1 MTELLEKTDRF
12 ISELF
17 DNELPKTCIYHN
29 YVHTKRVLKSTQEI
43 IDNSEESLKDEEKL
57 ILQLSALL
65 HDIGYVDGT
74 ENHEA
79 RSAQMAETF
88 LKEQGVETTIIEEV
102 KKVILATDMRV
113 EPQTYLEKVLR
124 DADASHFAKNYF
136 PEASEY
142 LRQELKIKGIKEF
155 TAEEWNKANIE
166 MFTVKHR
173 YYTHYA
179 QENWKPK
186 KDSNLKDLTKARK
199 KAKKARKKEKLK
211 VQLKDASPEKGI
223 QSMYRIALRNHIKLS
238 DIADTKANILL
249 SVNAIVISLAL
260 ANLIPKLESPS
271 NAHLIYP
278 TAVFVLFAM
287 ISMIMSIIA
296 TRPNVTRGEFDREDV
311 KLKKVNLLFFG
322 NFHKMKLEDY
332 EWAIGEMLQDK
343 EYIYSA
349 LTKDLYFLGVV
360 LDRKYKLLRITYN
373 IFMVGIVISVLT
385 FAVFFAYRDQA
396 VEVMEDVEG
405 LTNVISTLL

>member
-1 MTELLEKTDRF
+1 MTELLNKTDRF

-29 YVHTKRVLKSTQEI
+29 YVHTKRVFKSTQEI
-43 IDNSEESLKDEEKL
+43 IDNSEENLKDEEKL
-57 ILQLSALL
+57 VLQLSALL

-79 RSAQMAETF
+79 RSAQMAEDF
-88 LKEQGVETTIIEEV
+88 LKEQGVATSIIEEV

-113 EPQTYLEKVLR
+113 EPQTYLEQVLR
-124 DADASHFAKNYF
+124 DADASHFAKDYF

-155 TAEEWNKANIE
+155 TTEEWNKANIE
-166 MFTVKHR
+166 MFTIKHR

-186 KDSNLKDLTKARK
+186 KDNNLNDLTKARK

-278 TAVFVLFAM
+278 TAVFVFFAM

-296 TRPNVTRGEFDREDV
+296 TRPNVTRGEFDKEDV

-373 IFMVGIVISVLT
+373 IFMVGIIISVVT
-385 FAVFFAYRDQA
+385 FALFFIYRNRA
-396 VEVMEDVEG
+396 VEVMHDVES
-405 LTNVISTLL
+405 LTNMVATLM

>member
-79 RSAQMAETF
+79 RSAEMAETF
-88 LKEQGVETTIIEEV
+88 LKEQGVEASIIEEV

-113 EPQTYLEKVLR
+113 EPQTYLEQVLR
-124 DADASHFAKNYF
+124 DADASHFAKDYF

-155 TAEEWNKANIE
+155 TTEEWNKANIE
-166 MFTVKHR
+166 MFTIKHR

-186 KDSNLKDLTKARK
+186 KDNNLNDLTKARK

-296 TRPNVTRGEFDREDV
+296 TRPNVTRGEFDQRGC
-311 KLKKVNLLFFG
+311 K
-322 NFHKMKLEDY
+322 
-332 EWAIGEMLQDK
+332 
-343 EYIYSA
+343 
-349 LTKDLYFLGVV
+349 T
-360 LDRKYKLLRITYN
+360 
-373 IFMVGIVISVLT
+373 
-385 FAVFFAYRDQA
+385 
-396 VEVMEDVEG
+396 
-405 LTNVISTLL
+405 

>member
-1 MTELLEKTDRF
+1 MTELLEKTDNY
-12 ISELF
+12 ISQLF

-43 IDNSEESLKDEEKL
+43 IDNSEENLKDEEKL
-57 ILQLSALL
+57 ILQLGALL

-74 ENHEA
+74 EEHEA
-79 RSAQMAETF
+79 RSAAMAEAF
-88 LKEQGVETTIIEEV
+88 LKDQGVNDHIISEV

-113 EPQTYLEKVLR
+113 EPETYLEKVLR
-124 DADASHFAKNYF
+124 DADASHFAKDYF

-142 LRQELKIKGIKEF
+142 LRQELKIKNIKEY
-155 TAEEWNKANIE
+155 TPEEWTKANIE
-166 MFTVKHR
+166 MFTIKHK
-173 YYTHYA
+173 YYTTYA

-186 KDSNLKDLTKARK
+186 KDNNLNDLTKARK
-199 KAKKARKKEKLK
+199 KAKKARKKEKIK
-211 VQLKDASPEKGI
+211 MELKDASPEKGI

-260 ANLIPKLESPS
+260 ANLIPKLENES

-278 TAVFVLFAM
+278 TAVFVLFSM
-287 ISMIMSIIA
+287 ISMVMSIIA
-296 TRPNVTRGEFDREDV
+296 TRPNVTRGEFDKEDV
-311 KLKKVNLLFFG
+311 RQKKVNLLFFG

-360 LDRKYKLLRITYN
+360 LDRKYKLLRMTYN
-373 IFMVGIVISVLT
+373 VFMIGIIISVIT
-385 FAVFFAYRDQA
+385 FAVFFIYRDKA
-396 VEVMEDVEG
+396 ATVVEG
-405 LTNVISTLL
+405 VGDLTNMTLGFI

>member
-88 LKEQGVETTIIEEV
+88 LKEQGVETSIIEEV

-343 EYIYSA
+343 DYIYSA

>member
-1 MTELLEKTDRF
+1 MTELLEKTDNY
-12 ISELF
+12 ISQLF

-43 IDNSEESLKDEEKL
+43 IDNSEENLKDEEKL
-57 ILQLSALL
+57 ILQLGALL

-74 ENHEA
+74 KEHEA

-88 LKEQGVETTIIEEV
+88 LKGEGVDDHIISEV

-113 EPQTYLEKVLR
+113 EPETYLEKVLR
-124 DADASHFAKNYF
+124 DADASHFAKDYF

-142 LRQELKIKGIKEF
+142 LRQELKIKNIKEY
-155 TAEEWNKANIE
+155 TPEEWTKANIE
-166 MFTVKHR
+166 MFTIKHK
-173 YYTHYA
+173 YYTTYA

-186 KDSNLKDLTKARK
+186 KDSNLNDLTKARK
-199 KAKKARKKEKLK
+199 KAKKARKKEKIK
-211 VQLKDASPEKGI
+211 MELKDASPEKGI

-260 ANLIPKLESPS
+260 ATLIPKLENES

-287 ISMIMSIIA
+287 ISMVMSIIA
-296 TRPNVTRGEFDREDV
+296 TRPNVTRGEFDKEDV
-311 KLKKVNLLFFG
+311 RQKKVNLLFFG

-360 LDRKYKLLRITYN
+360 LDRKYKLLRMTYN
-373 IFMVGIVISVLT
+373 VFMIGIIISVIT
-385 FAVFFAYRDQA
+385 FAVFFIYRDKA
-396 VEVMEDVEG
+396 ATVVEG
-405 LTNVISTLL
+405 VGDLTNMTLGFI